1 MYEAGL
7 SLSNECKP
15 IEASPTLCYS
25 LTRLERKRERTECRR
40 RQYRHF
46 RMVKPNVRVVHV
58 EKSCIKLECM
68 QFLFLFV
75 EEKKSEKKKNI
86 EWRYTIGV
94 VIKPLDTSA
103 AIATGSRW
111 ALNDRKRI
119 YTSNTYTHV
128 HTGHQLS
135 PGRQQILVY
144 IHIKNEESSVVCIIR
159 HEIGESSL
167 RNFFSHLTRPAIA
180 HFRFIFQQCQAK
192 HVHTPKTKIKK
203 ENFFQMKCR
212 EFICWMFLSSHFIC
226 M

>member
-1 MYEAGL
+1 MSSASVQALSHGEAQRK
-7 SLSNECKP
+7 SS
-15 IEASPTLCYS
+15 
-25 LTRLERKRERTECRR
+25 TRRKVLHKTRMHAISFPLRWRKEKRE
-40 RQYRHF
+40 
-46 RMVKPNVRVVHV
+46 
-58 EKSCIKLECM
+58 
-68 QFLFLFV
+68 
-75 EEKKSEKKKNI
+75 KKNI